1 MPAEGYLEAPDL
13 AVIKVSG
20 KLAYD
25 EFASVQATPE
35 DEDAFRG
42 QKLNMLILLKDFEG
56 WRKGGEWGSLRFVER
71 SNAILRRIAVVGDE
85 RWHDSFEMFLL
96 KGLRPIEIEYFGAED
111 LGRIAGLLLG
121 DA

>member
-1 MPAEGYLEAPDL
+1 MPAEGYFETPDL

-42 QKLNMLILLKDFEG
+42 QKLNMLILLKNFEG
-56 WRKGGEWGSLRFVER
+56 WQKSGEWGSLRFVDR
-71 SNAILRRIAVVGDE
+71 FHAILRRIAVVGE
-85 RWHDSFEMFLL
+85 KRWHDSFEMFLL
-96 KGLRPIEIEYFGAED
+96 KGLRPIEIKLFAPHEESLARLWLAQE
-111 LGRIAGLLLG
+111 
-121 DA
+121 